1 MGAER
6 MSTRRETEL
15 LIKAGLTLA
24 IGNEN
29 GVTPQKT
36 TWTTAKKKKKLVDS
50 KLTSEANLTRFG
62 EKHTPFLRF
71 QLLFRIS

>member
-6 MSTRRETEL
+6 LSTRRETEL

-29 GVTPQKT
+29 GVTPQMNNLNNS
-36 TWTTAKKKKKLVDS
+36 KKEKK
-50 KLTSEANLTRFG
+50 
-62 EKHTPFLRF
+62 
-71 QLLFRIS
+71 IS

>member
-6 MSTRRETEL
+6 LSTRCETEL

-29 GVTPQKT
+29 GVTPQKIQFEQQQKR
-36 TWTTAKKKKKLVDS
+36 KK
-50 KLTSEANLTRFG
+50 N
-62 EKHTPFLRF
+62 
-71 QLLFRIS
+71 